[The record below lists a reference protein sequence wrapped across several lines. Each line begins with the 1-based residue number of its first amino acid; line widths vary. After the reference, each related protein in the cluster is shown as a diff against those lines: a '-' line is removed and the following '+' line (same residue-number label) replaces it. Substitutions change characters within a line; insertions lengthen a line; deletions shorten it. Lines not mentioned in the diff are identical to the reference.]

1 MEGSPYR
8 KSSISR
14 KRGRSLGLV
23 PGTGPRVPFNRD
35 LERSCIGDPG
45 SGSCLEAGGNDT
57 GVFFPNILPIIA
69 RFRHRTRG
77 ITSALMSTGV
87 AHSQQAPLRQ
97 DSASSVSLSWIP
109 LKPELILNQGKD
121 RFHLT

>member
-1 MEGSPYR
+1 MEGSPYQ
-8 KSSISR
+8 KSSISQ

-23 PGTGPRVPFNRD
+23 LGFLLAGTWSVPV
-35 LERSCIGDPG
+35 SGTWG
-45 SGSCLEAGGNDT
+45 SGSYLEVGGNYT
-57 GVFFPNILPIIA
+57 GVFFPNSVPLIA
-69 RFRHRTRG
+69 RFCRRTRG
-77 ITSALMSTGV
+77 ITCALKSTGV

-109 LKPELILNQGKD
+109 LKPELILNPGKD